1 MSTPMSIINI
11 CSGVML
17 NNTYQHT
24 IWFEDSLAQM
34 RYFEGKVVKT
44 FSSYSYLRKKWSIKV
59 DATPEQAQS
68 WTYLF
73 FRNSNNGKVYFY
85 FINSIDY
92 INEHTVELSLELD
105 VMQTY
110 AFDYTLARS
119 FVERE
124 HSASDEVGEHTL
136 DEGLE
141 LGELVTNSKINM
153 DMQEMVLLILSGG
166 YPVGSGVGGQTYSTL
181 NGVYSGL
188 SVYAIQK
195 EHWNKFALDLLENA
209 KFNESIVTMWMY
221 PKKLLTPYGES
232 GWGVPEG
239 GVIYKFITSA
249 TVMTDNRFSRP
260 DTVDGY
266 HPTNKKL
273 LTYPFNMM
281 YVSNNAGGVATYRY
295 ERFDNP
301 EQCSLRVCGAVT
313 PEGATKLFPVAYN
326 RQTINY
332 EEGLM
337 GGSYPTCAWN
347 QDVYKLWL
355 AQNQNQQ
362 ALALGS
368 AGAQILAGVGMA
380 VMSGGMGA
388 MAGAGVAYNGFN
400 SVMNILAQKA
410 DMQLQPPQSK
420 GNYSSSVNVVSEHQ
434 TFTVMNKSVSAYN
447 AKVIDQFF
455 TLYGYKCNL
464 VKIPNT
470 HVRDQFTYT
479 KTVGCNVY
487 GNLCMEDIEKIKS
500 IFDQG
505 ITFWVNGDYIG
516 NYALSNNCL

>member
-1 MSTPMSIINI
+1 MSTPMSTIKI

-34 RYFEGKVVKT
+34 QYFEGKVVKT

-85 FINSIDY
+85 FINSIEY
-92 INEHTVELSLELD
+92 INENTVELSLELD

-141 LGELVTNSKINM
+141 LGELVTTSKINM
-153 DMQEMVLLILSGG
+153 DMQEMVLLFLGSGYPIGESGG
-166 YPVGSGVGGQTYSTL
+166 LAGQTHSVL

-188 SVYAIQK
+188 SVYAVRK
-195 EHWNKFALDLLENA
+195 EDWSSFALDLATNA
-209 KFNESIVTMWMY
+209 TFNDSIVTMWMY
-221 PKKLLTPYGES
+221 PKKLITIYGEWEREVDS
-232 GWGVPEG
+232 
-239 GVIYKFITSA
+239 IYYEVTGAS
-249 TVMTDNRFSRP
+249 VMTDTQFKRLG
-260 DTVDGY
+260 TVDGY
-266 HPTNKKL
+266 IPTNKKL

-337 GGSYPTCAWN
+337 GASYPTCAWN

-355 AQNQNQQ
+355 AQNQNQH

-380 VMSGGMGA
+380 VMTGGMGA

-400 SVMNILAQKA
+400 SVMSILAQKA

-434 TFTVMNKSVSAYN
+434 TFTVMNKCVSAYN
-447 AKVIDQFF
+447 ARVIDQFF

-505 ITFWVNGDYIG
+505 ITFWVNGDFIG